1 MHNPNFTETQINKQ
15 LAKRPLNLSVLWDG
29 DETAETPNF
38 TVILGEDATPYF
50 VEDNDDTFD
59 VVKGHAEGW
68 RHYSNVAWASG
79 YHDLAD
85 RLVEIIKEDIDA
97 GELSLPDEED

>member
-1 MHNPNFTETQINKQ
+1 MDNPKYTQTQINKQ
-15 LAKRPLNLSVLWDG
+15 LAKRPLPVTVYWNG
-29 DETAETPNF
+29 DDTAETPIF
-38 TVILGEDATPYF
+38 AVYLGDDETPYV

-59 VVKGHAEGW
+59 IIKTHADGL
-68 RHYSNVAWASG
+68 RHYTTVAWASG

>member
-1 MHNPNFTETQINKQ
+1 MDNPQYTQTQIDKQ
-15 LAKRPLNLSVLWDG
+15 LAKRPLGLSVLWDG
-29 DETAETPNF
+29 DETADTPNF
-38 TVILGEDATPYF
+38 AVILGEDATQCF
-50 VEDNDDTFD
+50 VEDNDAAFD
-59 VVKGHAEGW
+59 IVHDISS
-68 RHYSNVAWASG
+68 RHCQHFAWASG

>member
-1 MHNPNFTETQINKQ
+1 MDNPKYTETQINKQ

-38 TVILGEDATPYF
+38 TVILGEDATLYC
-50 VEDNDDTFD
+50 VEDNGDAFD
-59 VVKGHAEGW
+59 IIHDIAS
-68 RHYSNVAWASG
+68 RRCQHIAWASG